1 MEATTM
7 HETELRVLGVLIEKS
22 LTQPAYYPMTVNAIT
37 AAANQK
43 NNRDPVM
50 DYAEGEISD
59 ALSSLRRKQWVT
71 QAEPERNSRSIKFRH
86 CVEERTDWNA
96 AQRALMGELMLRGP
110 QTLGELR
117 GRASRMTHL
126 ESLDYTRDLLRELET
141 CDPPLVVEMERE
153 PGKSARRFCQLLGD
167 GPPDVAA
174 APSAPRSAVA
184 AVSIASVQPV
194 VESLAS
200 RVERLEGEVAALKA
214 AIAEMRS
221 AGASPG
227 LGG

>member
-1 MEATTM
+1 MDVTTLQD
-7 HETELRVLGVLIEKS
+7 TELRVLGVLIEKS
-22 LTQPAYYPMTVNAIT
+22 LSQPAYYPMTVNAIT

-43 NNRDPVM
+43 NNRDPVT

-59 ALSSLRRKQWVT
+59 ALSSLRKKQWVT

-86 CVEERTDWNA
+86 CVEDRTDWNA
-96 AQRALMGELMLRGP
+96 AQRAIMGELMLRGP

-167 GPPDVAA
+167 GPPVVAA
-174 APSAPRSAVA
+174 AASSPRTTVSTDSA
-184 AVSIASVQPV
+184 ASVQPGA
-194 VESLAS
+194 ESLAT
-200 RVERLEGEVAALKA
+200 RVSRLEDEVAVLKA
-214 AIAEMRS
+214 AIAELRS
-221 AGASPG
+221 AGSANG
-227 LGG
+227 QTD